1 MLVTTVKK
9 WIILTLTDRILKI
22 NFSSHFSNYRLQI
35 FCKHNLERNVH
46 VGNVIK
52 ILDAAD
58 KTGTTQ
64 MKRYS
69 LDMCVK
75 HFDKV
80 ASQPNLKTLSKDL
93 LLDIM
98 GAVAIDWPNA
108 NK

>member
-1 MLVTTVKK
+1 M
-9 WIILTLTDRILKI
+9 
-22 NFSSHFSNYRLQI
+22 
-35 FCKHNLERNVH
+35 H

-108 NK
+108 NKWVLWKSDENLWRYFMVSGFITPPPF